1 LFGVV
6 LKKDGCFF
14 LRQVY
19 YNDMSV
25 LRQTKNQERNPERG
39 PRARTRGLM
48 METAIRL
55 MQNGDTPSVSN
66 VADAAEVS
74 RATAYRYFPSQAELI
89 QDVVEEALGPIIR
102 WESTELNIDD
112 RLSDFF
118 ESSLPR
124 IIEFETTFRAALQHS
139 LDRQSKNSEG
149 TAKVED
155 EFKRGHRID
164 LLRKAIDPLQR
175 DLSPRQ
181 MTNLVKALSL
191 LFGIEAIVV
200 LKDIAHLNSKETQ
213 STIQWAANA
222 MVQKAL
228 NDAKQ
233 GDHI

>member
-1 LFGVV
+1 M
-6 LKKDGCFF
+6 
-14 LRQVY
+14 
-19 YNDMSV
+19 NV
-25 LRQTKNQERNPERG
+25 LRQTKNQDSNPERG
-39 PRARTRGLM
+39 PRVRTRGLM

-55 MQNGDTPSVSN
+55 MQNGDTPSVSD

-112 RLSDFF
+112 RLSEFF

-124 IIEFETTFRAALQHS
+124 IFKFESTFRAALQHS
-139 LDRQSKNSEG
+139 LNRQSKRDK

-164 LLRKAIDPLQR
+164 LLRKAIDPLQNE
-175 DLSPRQ
+175 LSPRQ

-191 LFGIEAIVV
+191 LFGIESIIV
-200 LKDIAHLNSKETQ
+200 LKDIGHLNSKETQ
-213 STIQWAANA
+213 STIQWAAKA

-233 GDHI
+233 GDGI